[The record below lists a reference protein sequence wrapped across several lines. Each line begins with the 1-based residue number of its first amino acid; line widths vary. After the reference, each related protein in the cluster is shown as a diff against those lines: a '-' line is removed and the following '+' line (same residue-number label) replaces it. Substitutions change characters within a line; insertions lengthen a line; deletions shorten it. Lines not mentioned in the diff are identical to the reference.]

1 MIGESSAFLSSN
13 RSEPRGAVDFEAIFA
28 KLYPSLFRYLNR
40 LTGDPD
46 VSADIAQEA
55 FVRLLERPLPEA
67 DARRWLFTVATNL
80 VRDWARAGERRRRLL
95 RDSYRGPASPAR
107 PDEDAERSERIAAVR
122 ATLAQLAPRDR
133 EILLMREEGFRYAE
147 IAEVV
152 GVAPGSVGTLL
163 ARALQRFAAA
173 YGERSAD
180 TEHDE

>member
-1 MIGESSAFLSSN
+1 
-13 RSEPRGAVDFEAIFA
+13 VDFEAIFA

-95 RDSYRGPASPAR
+95 RDSYQGPAPPAR

-122 ATLAQLAPRDR
+122 ATLAELAPRDR

-163 ARALQRFAAA
+163 ARALRRFAAA
-173 YGERSAD
+173 YGEASEKKQRND
-180 TEHDE
+180 NNDE

>member
-1 MIGESSAFLSSN
+1 M
-13 RSEPRGAVDFEAIFA
+13 DFEEIFA

-46 VSADIAQEA
+46 VAADIAQEA
-55 FVRLLERPLPEA
+55 FIRLLQRPLAEA

-80 VRDWARAGERRRRLL
+80 VRDWARAGERQRRLL
-95 RDSYRGPASPAR
+95 RDSYGGPALPAR
-107 PDEDAERSERIAAVR
+107 PDEDAERRDRIQAVR
-122 ATLAQLAPRDR
+122 AALSELAPRDR

-163 ARALQRFAAA
+163 ARALRRFAAV
-173 YGERSAD
+173 YGEQAAGGDSAKTD
-180 TEHDE
+180 TGLHQE